1 MGKNKLKK
9 VQKRKGSEQTF
20 HFSKCR
26 LPLKE
31 EREKRKHVRYH
42 PLQLL

>member
-31 EREKRKHVRYH
+31 ERKKKNTLGVI
-42 PLQLL
+42 PSKLL